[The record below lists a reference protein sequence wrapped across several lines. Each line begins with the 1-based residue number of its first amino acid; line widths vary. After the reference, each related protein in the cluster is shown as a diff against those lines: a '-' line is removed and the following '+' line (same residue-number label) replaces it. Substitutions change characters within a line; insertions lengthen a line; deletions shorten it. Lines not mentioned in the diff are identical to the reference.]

1 MEEEAAIS
9 DERLGQLMG
18 KGAEH
23 AYKVVLINGTKSAD
37 LDLEVSLWKEEGL
50 SGMRQMIEITI

>member
-37 LDLEVSLWKEEGL
+37 LDLEVSLLPVEGK
-50 SGMRQMIEITI
+50 G

>member
-1 MEEEAAIS
+1 MSREARYEEEAAIS

-37 LDLEVSLWKEEGL
+37 LDLEVSLCQWKVKAE
-50 SGMRQMIEITI
+50 

>member
-23 AYKVVLINGTKSAD
+23 AYKVLINGTKSAD
-37 LDLEVSLWKEEGL
+37 LDLEVSLCQWKVKAE
-50 SGMRQMIEITI
+50 